1 MGRVNDMRGRSLRPV
16 LVRLGLSIVALA
28 CALRVGFGKR
38 PGDTLVGV
46 RHAAG
51 KVAPVGDYV
60 DFGLWYGALF
70 TAGAAVLLL
79 VTSRWWLGWAIPE
92 KLRLTGTDIAALPRR
107 RFWLVLGGMLVL
119 ALFLR
124 LPRMGQ
130 SFWGDEDWAYRDL
143 IGGRF
148 KENPEDGSLRFRRHP
163 WMVTAFWDKGTNNQY
178 AYTLLARV
186 CHDGWKRISRGRPE
200 AFNEAALRVPSLLA
214 GLGSIAM
221 GALLLRR
228 LGFSRAALLLA
239 LLMAIHPWH
248 VRYSSEA
255 RGYTML
261 IFFLLAGIYFVLAAL
276 EDGRWRWWLLFAL
289 CEFLSLYTWKAAIH
303 PVAAINL
310 AVLVILLAK
319 RRGEASQ
326 FARWLVVNV
335 GVLMVFVPL
344 FAPAIPQIRRKLS
357 VSEQA
362 RGEMG
367 LSWLKNVLA
376 QLEAGTDWALLGWSA
391 PVLALVAAAL
401 VVAGCVRMRTYPG
414 WLLVLAPLAGAVLAF
429 LHFYLSGNELLKW
442 YVFYTLPFLLI
453 LMAVGLEWRRT
464 LGAAF
469 MIAYALTVV
478 GTLQERIRWPIQQ
491 SREAAVVTRTA
502 DEGLLHMGA
511 SDIVTVGL
519 YRASHSYDP
528 RMRQGRGLR
537 SGDALKAVVAECR
550 EAGKELRVSAANL
563 GFARSVHPD
572 FFTVLEDETVFRKTG
587 SFPAAEAYLEIETYE
602 MVGRV
607 R

>member
-1 MGRVNDMRGRSLRPV
+1 MGRLNDMRSRSLEPV

-38 PGDTLVGV
+38 PSDTLVGV

-79 VTSRWWLGWAIPE
+79 VTSHRWLGWAIPE
-92 KLRLTGTDIAALPRR
+92 KLRLTRHEINAVPRR
-107 RFWLVLGGMLVL
+107 RFCLVLGGMLVL

-148 KENPEDGSLRFRRHP
+148 KENPEDGTLKFRRHR

-200 AFNEAALRVPSLLA
+200 AFSEAALRVPSLLA

-310 AVLVILLAK
+310 AVLVILLAR

-367 LSWLKNVLA
+367 LSWLENVVA
-376 QLEAGTDWALLGWSA
+376 QLGAGTDWALLGWSA

-401 VVAGCVRMRTYPG
+401 VVAGCVRMRTHPG

-429 LHFYLSGNELLKW
+429 LHFSLSGNELLKW

-453 LMAVGLEWRRT
+453 LMAVGLEWRPT
-464 LGAAF
+464 LGAAC

-537 SGDALKAVVAECR
+537 SGDALEAVVAECR

-563 GFARSVHPD
+563 GFARSAHPD
-572 FFTVLEDETVFRKTG
+572 FFAVLEDEGVFRKTG